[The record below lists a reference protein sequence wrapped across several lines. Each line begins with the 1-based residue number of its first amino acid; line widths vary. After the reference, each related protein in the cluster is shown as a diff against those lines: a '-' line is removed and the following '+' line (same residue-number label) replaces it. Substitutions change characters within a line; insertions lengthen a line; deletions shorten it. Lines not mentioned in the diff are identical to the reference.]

1 MTSNENRQ
9 KYKNEIQ
16 VSIREG
22 KGEIADSQRLYLETL
37 AKKLNL
43 TAQETVEIEDE
54 IRIPIRK
61 YENALIDKLKQ
72 DYPKLKEESVIAL
85 QLLQQELKLA
95 DVDVVMIV
103 ERVQQMILMGEFK
116 DAPIFSLFAGG
127 MGISFSTWLVGALI
141 PPLAPVV
148 GVVGIAAMLR
158 GMYNGGRHFFKSS
171 DASNSLSR
179 ILNNK
184 GEEVVGKS
192 SNPISEQNPL
202 TSDSES
208 EIIIEL
214 TDEEM
219 SKGTNKSISTGLE
232 KITVKIPGGVTSG
245 KRIRIKGKGKLN
257 QKTQQREDLYLI
269 VKQK

>member
-1 MTSNENRQ
+1 MTSNQNRQ
-9 KYKNEIQ
+9 KYKNEVQ

-85 QLLQQELKLA
+85 QLLQKELKLA
-95 DVDVVMIV
+95 DADVVMIV
-103 ERVQQMILMGEFK
+103 ERVQQMILIGEFK
-116 DAPIFSLFAGG
+116 DAPDFSLVAGG
-127 MGISFSTWLVGALI
+127 MGISLSTWLVGALI

-148 GVVGIAAMLR
+148 GVVGIVAILR
-158 GMYNGGRHFFKSS
+158 GAYNGGRHVFKSS
-171 DASNSLSR
+171 DASNSLRR

-184 GEEVVGKS
+184 GE
-192 SNPISEQNPL
+192 
-202 TSDSES
+202 
-208 EIIIEL
+208 
-214 TDEEM
+214 
-219 SKGTNKSISTGLE
+219 
-232 KITVKIPGGVTSG
+232 
-245 KRIRIKGKGKLN
+245 
-257 QKTQQREDLYLI
+257 
-269 VKQK
+269 